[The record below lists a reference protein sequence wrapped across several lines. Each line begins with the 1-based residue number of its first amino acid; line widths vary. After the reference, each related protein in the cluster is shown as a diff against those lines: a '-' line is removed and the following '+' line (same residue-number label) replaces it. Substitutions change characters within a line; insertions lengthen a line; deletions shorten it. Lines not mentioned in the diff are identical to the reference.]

1 MWVSQMLAIL
11 DKPEAPAVHAIL
23 EDLTSQY
30 PQVRY
35 SLILQGPE
43 TPKWVLRQA
52 MKTQM
57 KCCMMQH
64 FIKVCIVC

>member
-30 PQVRY
+30 PQVWY
-35 SLILQGPE
+35 SRCSKILNASCITKRPRE
-43 TPKWVLRQA
+43 TV
-52 MKTQM
+52 
-57 KCCMMQH
+57 
-64 FIKVCIVC
+64 

>member
-35 SLILQGPE
+35 SLTLCLLFAI
-43 TPKWVLRQA
+43 TRVK
-52 MKTQM
+52 
-57 KCCMMQH
+57 KCHAGCS
-64 FIKVCIVC
+64 

>member
-1 MWVSQMLAIL
+1 MNEEIISILFLVCYNQSKEVPCWLFLMWVSQMLAIL

-35 SLILQGPE
+35 S
-43 TPKWVLRQA
+43 
-52 MKTQM
+52 
-57 KCCMMQH
+57 
-64 FIKVCIVC
+64 